1 MRFWFVFPLT
11 LLMLSPLWLE
21 RYDPLLDGRD
31 GVADGSTGI
40 PPHYADGSTGIP
52 PHYADGSTGIPPH

>member
-52 PHYADGSTGIPPH
+52 PH